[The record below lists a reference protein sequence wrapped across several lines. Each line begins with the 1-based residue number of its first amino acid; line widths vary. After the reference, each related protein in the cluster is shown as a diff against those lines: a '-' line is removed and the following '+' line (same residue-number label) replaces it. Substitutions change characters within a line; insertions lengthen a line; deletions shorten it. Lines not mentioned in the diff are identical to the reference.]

1 MGIFEGHLI
10 ASDIDGTLL
19 DNGFL
24 PPENVDA
31 IRYFLSEGG
40 AFSLAT
46 GRTVGAIGMALDPL
60 GDISPCIMA
69 NGSIIYDNTA
79 KKPLHYEVLPDSEK
93 YIAKKIFDA
102 FPDVGI
108 QVHSLERVLILRRT
122 RQVEDHDSYEGITN
136 EDITFEEALSL
147 PWNEVLY
154 LFNSEEQRVEG
165 NAFVDGLH
173 SICHIVNTSAVVYG
187 EKRYFLQQN
196 PPNVSKATALKKLC
210 ELLGIKQGCC
220 YAIGDYYNDLP
231 MFGVADICAV
241 PEGAPEDI
249 KAAADVVVKSAK
261 CGAVADFIEYLKNS
275 VKADLK

>member
-24 PPENVDA
+24 PQENVDA
-31 IRYFLSEGG
+31 IHYFLSEGG

-79 KKPLHYEVLPDSEK
+79 KVPLHYEILPDSEK
-93 YIAKKIFDA
+93 RIAKLLYDT
-102 FPDVGI
+102 FPELGI
-108 QVHSLERVLILRRT
+108 QVHSLERVLILRNSQ
-122 RQVEDHDSYEGITN
+122 QVEDHDNYEGIIN
-136 EDITFEEALSL
+136 EDISFEDALSL

-154 LFNSEEQRVEG
+154 LFDNEEQRKKAHTV
-165 NAFVDGLH
+165 VD
-173 SICHIVNTSAVVYG
+173 SIDHCSQIVDTSATVYG
-187 EKRYFLQQN
+187 KKRYFLQQN
-196 PPNVSKATALKKLC
+196 PPNASKATALKKLC
-210 ELLGIKQGCC
+210 ELLNIKQGCC

-241 PEGAPEDI
+241 PCDAPEDI
-249 KAAADVVVKSAK
+249 KAVADVVVKSAK
-261 CGAVADFIEYLKNS
+261 CGAVADFIEFLKNS
-275 VKADLK
+275 VKADVK